1 MAQDG
6 PDLTFAEWVGY
17 LFDNPPG
24 YAWFDRLADWGTLAP
39 PTLVTYLAR
48 LFTQAGPL
56 LAPYTD
62 AQVAQSLWFLAGSSA
77 PSAPLLDAGV
87 PWPARQGA
95 LRAIGALF
103 TDCFAP
109 RCTPALSHL
118 DEGGAGPLNGVCYMW
133 WDLFPTWGQPA
144 LARQAALDAEVL
156 TLLARLL
163 AVPAD
168 ACRESALHGLGHWA
182 AAYPARVE
190 VIISTW
196 VRAQSGLHP
205 ELHRYA
211 DAARH
216 GCVL

>member
-1 MAQDG
+1 
-6 PDLTFAEWVGY
+6 
-17 LFDNPPG
+17 
-24 YAWFDRLADWGTLAP
+24 
-39 PTLVTYLAR
+39 
-48 LFTQAGPL
+48 
-56 LAPYTD
+56 
-62 AQVAQSLWFLAGSSA
+62 
-77 PSAPLLDAGV
+77 
-87 PWPARQGA
+87 
-95 LRAIGALF
+95 
-103 TDCFAP
+103 
-109 RCTPALSHL
+109 
-118 DEGGAGPLNGVCYMW
+118 MW

-190 VIISTW
+190 AIISTW
-196 VRAQSGLHP
+196 VRAQSGLRP
-205 ELHRYA
+205 ALQRYA